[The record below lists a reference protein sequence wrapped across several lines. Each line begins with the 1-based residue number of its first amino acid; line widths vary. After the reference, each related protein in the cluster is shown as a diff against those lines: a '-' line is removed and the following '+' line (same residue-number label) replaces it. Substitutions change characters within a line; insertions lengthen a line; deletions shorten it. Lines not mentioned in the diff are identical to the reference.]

1 MNTQDNL
8 NLDVEYLEVVT
19 CTYSELSKIKKP
31 TNGRL
36 YHTSDTNEFYFDWNN
51 KRHKLSVFTTD
62 KSESSDVVKKSELGA
77 WLKENNY
84 ITNLSLTDALVDVI
98 GSPIENII
106 TKQALENYSKNYLL
120 TKEELNLLN
129 KPLNLIE
136 DIKTLK
142 GTNETLFSYCEGLAN
157 KINEVRTIA
166 NDKISS
172 GELDT
177 RLNDYIKKS
186 LADSLYLSKDAA
198 GELYIDEE
206 EFVEKLKGY
215 VTNEQLTKSLKPYQK
230 VSEADLKYATKSDSD
245 NKYLQK
251 SVASKTYATK
261 SEVSNTYETKEGV
274 DEKLSGYVKQED
286 TADFAKK
293 SDVESSYVRKEE
305 LGKYE
310 TKSNAGNRLSTF
322 AKMDWVNEY
331 FTQKTDLKRILNDY
345 ATKEYVANQLS
356 IYTTNESVDDKIS
369 QTNRQIIDTNN
380 KFANYATKSQ
390 LQSVIDTIPSKGEI
404 SSTYVTKDE
413 LNTRISNLESYSNVD
428 EKLKG
433 YVTKEELN
441 GKETSIKNEIV
452 GVKNKLSDYA
462 TKSQLQTKLEKYITK
477 SVADSTYLTTQKLND
492 RLSDYE
498 KSSDVD
504 AKLNGLATKEY
515 VDDKIS
521 GVSGEIV
528 GVKNKL
534 SDYVTKSQLQTKLE
548 GYITKSESKSSFVT
562 PQVLNDKLSV
572 YEKTSDVDEKLNE
585 YTKNEEFARRL
596 KEYLTKTQ
604 ISDTYVSKGSLKD
617 YVKKSDV
624 DFETF
629 AKKIWVDEYYM
640 KKFKLSDY
648 LKADDIFE
656 IFLQKSVADEVYLKK
671 NDAEKT
677 YAKIVDIIGLATSD
691 AVTREE
697 SKVFAKKVWVDEYFV
712 RKGQIDGIQ
721 NATVLSRE
729 FETESDLKNSEKN
742 IKQGFYYLTSDQVL
756 MVAIDDGNGGK
767 MFINITN
774 LEAGFALY
782 FGGDD
787 VNW

>member
-19 CTYSELSKIKKP
+19 CTYSELCKIKKP

-77 WLKENNY
+77 WLKKNNY
-84 ITNLSLTDALVDVI
+84 ITNLSLTDALIDVI

-129 KPLNLIE
+129 EPLNLINE
-136 DIKTLK
+136 IESLK
-142 GTNETLFSYCEGLAN
+142 STDKTLFSFCERLAN
-157 KINEVRTIA
+157 QVNEIRSIA

-177 RLNDYIKKS
+177 KLGEYVKKS
-186 LADSLYLSKDAA
+186 LADSIYLSKEDA
-198 GELYIDEE
+198 GQLYIDEE

-215 VTNEQLTKSLKPYQK
+215 VTNEQLTESLKPYQK
-230 VSEADLKYATKSDSD
+230 KSEADSKYATKSDSD

-261 SEVSNTYETKEGV
+261 SEVSNTYETKKGV

-286 TADFAKK
+286 TANFAKK
-293 SDVESSYVRKEE
+293 SDVESSYVKKEE
-305 LGKYE
+305 LSKYE
-310 TKSNAGNRLSTF
+310 TKSGADDKLTPF
-322 AKMDWVNEY
+322 AKKVWVNQY

-345 ATKEYVANQLS
+345 ATKEYIVNQLS
-356 IYTTNESVDDKIS
+356 TYATNKSVDDKIA
-369 QTNRQIIDTNN
+369 QTNREIIDIEN
-380 KFANYATKSQ
+380 KFAKYVTKSQ
-390 LQSVIDTIPSKGEI
+390 LDSKVAGF
-404 SSTYVTKDE
+404 VTK
-413 LNTRISNLESYSNVD
+413 SY
-428 EKLKG
+428 
-433 YVTKEELN
+433 
-441 GKETSIKNEIV
+441 
-452 GVKNKLSDYA
+452 
-462 TKSQLQTKLEKYITK
+462 
-477 SVADSTYLTTQKLND
+477 ADSTYLTTKKLND
-492 RLSDYE
+492 R
-498 KSSDVD
+498 
-504 AKLNGLATKEY
+504 
-515 VDDKIS
+515 
-521 GVSGEIV
+521 
-528 GVKNKL
+528 
-534 SDYVTKSQLQTKLE
+534 
-548 GYITKSESKSSFVT
+548 
-562 PQVLNDKLSV
+562 LSV
-572 YEKTSDVDEKLNE
+572 YEKTSDVDDKLNE

-604 ISDTYVSKGSLKD
+604 ISDTYVSKSSLKD

-624 DFETF
+624 DFEAF
-629 AKKIWVDEYYM
+629 AKKVWVDEYYM

-656 IFLQKSVADEVYLKK
+656 IFLQKSMADEVYLKK

-677 YAKIVDIIGLATSD
+677 YAKIVDIIGLAKND
-691 AVTREE
+691 VITREE
-697 SKVFAKKVWVDEYFV
+697 SKAFAKKVWVDEYYM
-712 RKGQIDGIQ
+712 RKGQIEGIK
-721 NATVLSRE
+721 NAMVLSQE
-729 FETESDLKNSEKN
+729 FETERDLRNSERN
-742 IKQGFYYLTSDQVL
+742 IQQGFYYLTKDKIL

-767 MFINITN
+767 IFVDVTN
-774 LEAGFALY
+774 LETGLFLY

>member
-19 CTYSELSKIKKP
+19 CTYSELCKIKKP

-77 WLKENNY
+77 WLKKNNY
-84 ITNLSLTDALVDVI
+84 ITNLSLTDALIDVI

-129 KPLNLIE
+129 EPLNLINE
-136 DIKTLK
+136 IESLK
-142 GTNETLFSYCEGLAN
+142 STDKTLFSFCERLAN
-157 KINEVRTIA
+157 QVNEIRSIA

-177 RLNDYIKKS
+177 KLGEYVKKS
-186 LADSLYLSKDAA
+186 LADSIYLSKEDA
-198 GELYIDEE
+198 GQLYIDEE

-215 VTNEQLTKSLKPYQK
+215 VTDKQLTESLKPYQK
-230 VSEADLKYATKSDSD
+230 KSEADSKYVTKSDLD

-251 SVASKTYATK
+251 SAASKTYATK

-286 TADFAKK
+286 TANFAKK
-293 SDVESSYVRKEE
+293 SDVESSYVKKEE
-305 LGKYE
+305 LSKYE
-310 TKSNAGNRLSTF
+310 TKSGVDYKLTPF
-322 AKMDWVNEY
+322 AKKVWVNEY

-345 ATKEYVANQLS
+345 ATKEYIVNQLS
-356 IYTTNESVDDKIS
+356 TYATNKSVDDKIA
-369 QTNRQIIDTNN
+369 QTNREIIDIEN
-380 KFANYATKSQ
+380 KFAKYVTKSQ
-390 LQSVIDTIPSKGEI
+390 LDSKVAGF
-404 SSTYVTKDE
+404 VTK
-413 LNTRISNLESYSNVD
+413 SY
-428 EKLKG
+428 
-433 YVTKEELN
+433 
-441 GKETSIKNEIV
+441 
-452 GVKNKLSDYA
+452 
-462 TKSQLQTKLEKYITK
+462 
-477 SVADSTYLTTQKLND
+477 ADSTYLTTKKLND
-492 RLSDYE
+492 R
-498 KSSDVD
+498 
-504 AKLNGLATKEY
+504 
-515 VDDKIS
+515 
-521 GVSGEIV
+521 
-528 GVKNKL
+528 
-534 SDYVTKSQLQTKLE
+534 
-548 GYITKSESKSSFVT
+548 
-562 PQVLNDKLSV
+562 LSV
-572 YEKTSDVDEKLNE
+572 YEKTSDVDDKLNE

-604 ISDTYVSKGSLKD
+604 ISDTYVSKSSLKD

-624 DFETF
+624 DFEAF

-656 IFLQKSVADEVYLKK
+656 IFLQKSMADEVYLKK

-691 AVTREE
+691 VVTREE
-697 SKVFAKKVWVDEYFV
+697 SKAFAKKVWVDEYYM
-712 RKGQIDGIQ
+712 RKGQIEGIK
-721 NATVLSRE
+721 NAMVLSQE
-729 FETESDLKNSEKN
+729 FETERDLRNSERN
-742 IKQGFYYLTSDQVL
+742 IQQGFYYLTKDKIL

-767 MFINITN
+767 IFVDVTN
-774 LEAGFALY
+774 LETGLFLY

>member
-19 CTYSELSKIKKP
+19 CTYSELCKIKKP

-77 WLKENNY
+77 WLKKNNY
-84 ITNLSLTDALVDVI
+84 ITNLSLTDALIDVI

-129 KPLNLIE
+129 EPLNLINE
-136 DIKTLK
+136 IESLK
-142 GTNETLFSYCEGLAN
+142 STDKTLFSFCERLAN
-157 KINEVRTIA
+157 QINEIRSIA

-177 RLNDYIKKS
+177 KLGEYVKKS
-186 LADSLYLSKDAA
+186 LADSIYLSKEDA
-198 GELYIDEE
+198 GQLYIDEE

-215 VTNEQLTKSLKPYQK
+215 VTDKQLTESLKPYQK
-230 VSEADLKYATKSDSD
+230 KSEADSKYVTKSDLD

-251 SVASKTYATK
+251 SAASKTYATK

-286 TADFAKK
+286 TANFAKK
-293 SDVESSYVRKEE
+293 SDVESSYVKKEE
-305 LGKYE
+305 LSKYE
-310 TKSNAGNRLSTF
+310 TKSGVDYKLTPF
-322 AKMDWVNEY
+322 AKKVWVNEY

-345 ATKEYVANQLS
+345 ATKEYIVNQLS
-356 IYTTNESVDDKIS
+356 TYATNKSVDDKIA
-369 QTNRQIIDTNN
+369 QTNREIIDIEN
-380 KFANYATKSQ
+380 KFAKYVTKSQ
-390 LQSVIDTIPSKGEI
+390 LDSKVAGF
-404 SSTYVTKDE
+404 
-413 LNTRISNLESYSNVD
+413 
-428 EKLKG
+428 
-433 YVTKEELN
+433 
-441 GKETSIKNEIV
+441 
-452 GVKNKLSDYA
+452 
-462 TKSQLQTKLEKYITK
+462 ITK
-477 SVADSTYLTTQKLND
+477 SYADSTYLTTKKLND
-492 RLSDYE
+492 R
-498 KSSDVD
+498 
-504 AKLNGLATKEY
+504 
-515 VDDKIS
+515 
-521 GVSGEIV
+521 
-528 GVKNKL
+528 
-534 SDYVTKSQLQTKLE
+534 
-548 GYITKSESKSSFVT
+548 
-562 PQVLNDKLSV
+562 LSV
-572 YEKTSDVDEKLNE
+572 YEKTSDVDDKLNE
-585 YTKNEEFARRL
+585 YTKNEEFAKRL

-604 ISDTYVSKGSLKD
+604 ISDTYVSKSSLKD

-624 DFETF
+624 DFEAF

-656 IFLQKSVADEVYLKK
+656 IFLQKSMADEVYLKK

-691 AVTREE
+691 VVTREE
-697 SKVFAKKVWVDEYFV
+697 SKAFAKKVWVDEYYM
-712 RKGQIDGIQ
+712 RKGQIEGIK
-721 NATVLSRE
+721 NAMVLSQE
-729 FETESDLKNSEKN
+729 FETERDLRNSERN
-742 IKQGFYYLTSDQVL
+742 IQQGFYYLTKDKIL

-767 MFINITN
+767 IFVDVTN
-774 LEAGFALY
+774 LETGLFLY

>member
-19 CTYSELSKIKKP
+19 CTYSELCKIKKP

-77 WLKENNY
+77 WLKKNNY
-84 ITNLSLTDALVDVI
+84 ITNLSLTDALIDVI

-129 KPLNLIE
+129 EPLNLINE
-136 DIKTLK
+136 IESLK
-142 GTNETLFSYCEGLAN
+142 STDKTLFSFCERLAN
-157 KINEVRTIA
+157 QVNEIRSIA

-172 GELDT
+172 GELNT
-177 RLNDYIKKS
+177 KLGEYVKKS
-186 LADSLYLSKDAA
+186 LADSIYLSKEDA
-198 GELYIDEE
+198 GQLYIDEE

-215 VTNEQLTKSLKPYQK
+215 VTDKQLTESLKPYQK
-230 VSEADLKYATKSDSD
+230 KSEADSKYVTKSDLD

-251 SVASKTYATK
+251 SAASKTYATK

-286 TADFAKK
+286 TANFAKK
-293 SDVESSYVRKEE
+293 SDVESSYVKKEE
-305 LGKYE
+305 LSKYE
-310 TKSNAGNRLSTF
+310 TKSGADDKLTPF
-322 AKMDWVNEY
+322 AKKVWVNEY

-345 ATKEYVANQLS
+345 ATKEYIVNQLS
-356 IYTTNESVDDKIS
+356 TYATNKSVDDKIA
-369 QTNRQIIDTNN
+369 QTNREIIDIEN
-380 KFANYATKSQ
+380 KFAKYVTKSQ
-390 LQSVIDTIPSKGEI
+390 LDSKVAGF
-404 SSTYVTKDE
+404 VTK
-413 LNTRISNLESYSNVD
+413 SY
-428 EKLKG
+428 
-433 YVTKEELN
+433 
-441 GKETSIKNEIV
+441 
-452 GVKNKLSDYA
+452 
-462 TKSQLQTKLEKYITK
+462 
-477 SVADSTYLTTQKLND
+477 ADSTYLTTKKLND
-492 RLSDYE
+492 R
-498 KSSDVD
+498 
-504 AKLNGLATKEY
+504 
-515 VDDKIS
+515 
-521 GVSGEIV
+521 
-528 GVKNKL
+528 
-534 SDYVTKSQLQTKLE
+534 
-548 GYITKSESKSSFVT
+548 
-562 PQVLNDKLSV
+562 LSV
-572 YEKTSDVDEKLNE
+572 YEKTSDVDDKLNE

-604 ISDTYVSKGSLKD
+604 ISDTYVSKSSLKD

-624 DFETF
+624 DFEAF

-656 IFLQKSVADEVYLKK
+656 IFLQKSMADEVYLKK

-691 AVTREE
+691 VVTREE
-697 SKVFAKKVWVDEYFV
+697 SKAFAKKVWVDEYYM
-712 RKGQIDGIQ
+712 RKGQIEGIK
-721 NATVLSRE
+721 NAMVLSQE
-729 FETESDLKNSEKN
+729 FETERDLRNSERN
-742 IKQGFYYLTSDQVL
+742 IQQGFYYLTKDKIL

-767 MFINITN
+767 IFVDVTN
-774 LEAGFALY
+774 LETGLFLY

>member
-19 CTYSELSKIKKP
+19 CTYSELCKIKKP

-77 WLKENNY
+77 WLKKNNY
-84 ITNLSLTDALVDVI
+84 ITNLSLTDALIDVI

-129 KPLNLIE
+129 EPLNLINE
-136 DIKTLK
+136 IESLK
-142 GTNETLFSYCEGLAN
+142 STDKTLFSFCERLAN
-157 KINEVRTIA
+157 QVNEIRSIA

-177 RLNDYIKKS
+177 KLGEYVKKS
-186 LADSLYLSKDAA
+186 LADSIYLSKEDA
-198 GELYIDEE
+198 GQLYIDEE

-215 VTNEQLTKSLKPYQK
+215 VTDKQLTESLKPYQK
-230 VSEADLKYATKSDSD
+230 KSEADSKYVTKSDLD

-251 SVASKTYATK
+251 SAASKTYATK

-286 TADFAKK
+286 TANFAKK
-293 SDVESSYVRKEE
+293 SDVESSYVKKEE
-305 LGKYE
+305 LSKYE
-310 TKSNAGNRLSTF
+310 TKSGADYKLTPF
-322 AKMDWVNEY
+322 AKKVWVNEY

-345 ATKEYVANQLS
+345 ATKEYIVNQLS
-356 IYTTNESVDDKIS
+356 TYATNKSVDDKIA
-369 QTNRQIIDTNN
+369 QTNREIIDIEN
-380 KFANYATKSQ
+380 KFAKYVTKSQ
-390 LQSVIDTIPSKGEI
+390 LDSKVAGF
-404 SSTYVTKDE
+404 
-413 LNTRISNLESYSNVD
+413 
-428 EKLKG
+428 
-433 YVTKEELN
+433 
-441 GKETSIKNEIV
+441 
-452 GVKNKLSDYA
+452 
-462 TKSQLQTKLEKYITK
+462 ITK
-477 SVADSTYLTTQKLND
+477 SYADSTYLTTKKLND
-492 RLSDYE
+492 R
-498 KSSDVD
+498 
-504 AKLNGLATKEY
+504 
-515 VDDKIS
+515 
-521 GVSGEIV
+521 
-528 GVKNKL
+528 
-534 SDYVTKSQLQTKLE
+534 
-548 GYITKSESKSSFVT
+548 
-562 PQVLNDKLSV
+562 LSV
-572 YEKTSDVDEKLNE
+572 YEKTSDVDDKLNE

-604 ISDTYVSKGSLKD
+604 ISDTYVSKSSLKD

-624 DFETF
+624 DFEAF

-656 IFLQKSVADEVYLKK
+656 IFLQKSMADEVYLKK

-691 AVTREE
+691 VVTREE
-697 SKVFAKKVWVDEYFV
+697 SKAFAKKVWVDEYYM
-712 RKGQIDGIQ
+712 RKGQIEGIK
-721 NATVLSRE
+721 NAMVLSQE
-729 FETESDLKNSEKN
+729 FETERDLRNSERN
-742 IKQGFYYLTSDQVL
+742 IQQGFYYLTKDKIL

-767 MFINITN
+767 IFVDVTN
-774 LEAGFALY
+774 LETGLFLY

>member
-19 CTYSELSKIKKP
+19 CTYSELCKIKKP

-77 WLKENNY
+77 WLKKNNY
-84 ITNLSLTDALVDVI
+84 ITNLSLTDALIDII

-129 KPLNLIE
+129 KPLNLINE
-136 DIKTLK
+136 IESLK
-142 GTNETLFSYCEGLAN
+142 STDKTLFSYCEGLAN

-172 GELDT
+172 GKLDT

-186 LADSLYLSKDAA
+186 LADSIYLSKEDA
-198 GELYIDEE
+198 GQLYIDEE

-215 VTNEQLTKSLKPYQK
+215 VTNEQLTESLKPYQK
-230 VSEADLKYATKSDSD
+230 KSEADSKYATKSDSD

-261 SEVSNTYETKEGV
+261 SEVSNTYETKKGV

-286 TADFAKK
+286 TANFVKK
-293 SDVESSYVRKEE
+293 SDVESSYVKKEE
-305 LGKYE
+305 LSKYE
-310 TKSNAGNRLSTF
+310 TKSGADGKLTPF
-322 AKMDWVNEY
+322 AKKVWVNEY
-331 FTQKTDLKRILNDY
+331 FTQQKDLKRILNDY
-345 ATKEYVANQLS
+345 ATKEYIVNQLS
-356 IYTTNESVDDKIS
+356 TYATNKSVDDKIA
-369 QTNRQIIDTNN
+369 QTNREIIDIEN
-380 KFANYATKSQ
+380 KFAKYVTKSQ
-390 LQSVIDTIPSKGEI
+390 LDSKVAGF
-404 SSTYVTKDE
+404 VTK
-413 LNTRISNLESYSNVD
+413 SY
-428 EKLKG
+428 
-433 YVTKEELN
+433 
-441 GKETSIKNEIV
+441 
-452 GVKNKLSDYA
+452 
-462 TKSQLQTKLEKYITK
+462 
-477 SVADSTYLTTQKLND
+477 ADSTYLTTKKLND
-492 RLSDYE
+492 R
-498 KSSDVD
+498 
-504 AKLNGLATKEY
+504 
-515 VDDKIS
+515 
-521 GVSGEIV
+521 
-528 GVKNKL
+528 
-534 SDYVTKSQLQTKLE
+534 
-548 GYITKSESKSSFVT
+548 
-562 PQVLNDKLSV
+562 LSV
-572 YEKTSDVDEKLNE
+572 YEKTSDVDDKLNE

-604 ISDTYVSKGSLKD
+604 ISDTYVSKSSLKD

-624 DFETF
+624 DFEAF
-629 AKKIWVDEYYM
+629 AKKVWVDEYYM

-656 IFLQKSVADEVYLKK
+656 IFLQKSMADEVYLKK

-677 YAKIVDIIGLATSD
+677 YAKIVDIIGLAKND
-691 AVTREE
+691 VITREE
-697 SKVFAKKVWVDEYFV
+697 SKAFAKKVWVDEYYM
-712 RKGQIDGIQ
+712 RKGQIEGIK
-721 NATVLSRE
+721 NAMVLSQE
-729 FETESDLKNSEKN
+729 FETERDLRNSERN
-742 IKQGFYYLTSDQVL
+742 IQQGFYYLTKDKIL

-767 MFINITN
+767 IFVDVTN
-774 LEAGFALY
+774 LETGLVLY

>member
-19 CTYSELSKIKKP
+19 CTYSELCKIKKP

-77 WLKENNY
+77 WLKKNNY
-84 ITNLSLTDALVDVI
+84 ITNLSLTDALIDVI

-129 KPLNLIE
+129 EPLNLINE
-136 DIKTLK
+136 IESLK
-142 GTNETLFSYCEGLAN
+142 STDKTLFSFCERLAN
-157 KINEVRTIA
+157 QVNEIRSIA

-177 RLNDYIKKS
+177 KLGEYVKKS
-186 LADSLYLSKDAA
+186 LADSIYLSKEDA
-198 GELYIDEE
+198 GQLYIDEE

-215 VTNEQLTKSLKPYQK
+215 VTDKQLTESLKPYQK
-230 VSEADLKYATKSDSD
+230 KSEADSKYVTKSDLD

-286 TADFAKK
+286 TANFAKK
-293 SDVESSYVRKEE
+293 SDVESSYVKKEE
-305 LGKYE
+305 LSKYE
-310 TKSNAGNRLSTF
+310 TKSGADDKLTPF
-322 AKMDWVNEY
+322 AKKVWVNQY

-345 ATKEYVANQLS
+345 ATKEYIVNQLS
-356 IYTTNESVDDKIS
+356 TYATNKSVDDKIA
-369 QTNRQIIDTNN
+369 QTNREIIDIEN
-380 KFANYATKSQ
+380 KFAKYVTKSQ
-390 LQSVIDTIPSKGEI
+390 LDSKVAGF
-404 SSTYVTKDE
+404 VTK
-413 LNTRISNLESYSNVD
+413 SY
-428 EKLKG
+428 
-433 YVTKEELN
+433 
-441 GKETSIKNEIV
+441 
-452 GVKNKLSDYA
+452 
-462 TKSQLQTKLEKYITK
+462 
-477 SVADSTYLTTQKLND
+477 ADSTYLTTKKLND
-492 RLSDYE
+492 R
-498 KSSDVD
+498 
-504 AKLNGLATKEY
+504 
-515 VDDKIS
+515 
-521 GVSGEIV
+521 
-528 GVKNKL
+528 
-534 SDYVTKSQLQTKLE
+534 
-548 GYITKSESKSSFVT
+548 
-562 PQVLNDKLSV
+562 LSV
-572 YEKTSDVDEKLNE
+572 YEKTSDVDDKLNE

-604 ISDTYVSKGSLKD
+604 ISDTYVSKSSLKD

-624 DFETF
+624 DFEAF

-656 IFLQKSVADEVYLKK
+656 IFLQKSMADEVYLKK

-691 AVTREE
+691 VVTREE
-697 SKVFAKKVWVDEYFV
+697 SKAFAKKVWVDEYYM
-712 RKGQIDGIQ
+712 RKGQIEGIK
-721 NATVLSRE
+721 NAMVLSQE
-729 FETESDLKNSEKN
+729 FETERDLRNSERN
-742 IKQGFYYLTSDQVL
+742 IQQGFYYLTKDKIL

-767 MFINITN
+767 IFVDVTN
-774 LEAGFALY
+774 LETGLFLY

>member
-19 CTYSELSKIKKP
+19 CTYSELCKIKKP

-77 WLKENNY
+77 WLKKNNY
-84 ITNLSLTDALVDVI
+84 ITNLSLTDALIDVI

-129 KPLNLIE
+129 EPLNLINE
-136 DIKTLK
+136 IESLK
-142 GTNETLFSYCEGLAN
+142 STDKTLFSFCERLAN
-157 KINEVRTIA
+157 QVNEIRSIA

-177 RLNDYIKKS
+177 KLGEYVKKS
-186 LADSLYLSKDAA
+186 LADSIYLSKEDA
-198 GELYIDEE
+198 GQLYIDEK

-215 VTNEQLTKSLKPYQK
+215 VTDKQLTESLKPYQK
-230 VSEADLKYATKSDSD
+230 KSEADSKYVTKSDLD

-251 SVASKTYATK
+251 SAASKTYATK

-286 TADFAKK
+286 TANFAKK
-293 SDVESSYVRKEE
+293 SDVESSYVKKEE
-305 LGKYE
+305 LSKYE
-310 TKSNAGNRLSTF
+310 TKSGADYKLTPF
-322 AKMDWVNEY
+322 AKKVWVNEY

-345 ATKEYVANQLS
+345 ATKEYIVNQLS
-356 IYTTNESVDDKIS
+356 TYATNKSVDDKIA
-369 QTNRQIIDTNN
+369 QTNREIIDIEN
-380 KFANYATKSQ
+380 KFAKYVTKSQ
-390 LQSVIDTIPSKGEI
+390 LDSKVAGF
-404 SSTYVTKDE
+404 
-413 LNTRISNLESYSNVD
+413 
-428 EKLKG
+428 
-433 YVTKEELN
+433 
-441 GKETSIKNEIV
+441 
-452 GVKNKLSDYA
+452 
-462 TKSQLQTKLEKYITK
+462 ITK
-477 SVADSTYLTTQKLND
+477 SYADSTYLTTKKLND
-492 RLSDYE
+492 R
-498 KSSDVD
+498 
-504 AKLNGLATKEY
+504 
-515 VDDKIS
+515 
-521 GVSGEIV
+521 
-528 GVKNKL
+528 
-534 SDYVTKSQLQTKLE
+534 
-548 GYITKSESKSSFVT
+548 
-562 PQVLNDKLSV
+562 LSV
-572 YEKTSDVDEKLNE
+572 YEKTSDVDDKLNE

-604 ISDTYVSKGSLKD
+604 ISDTYVSKSSLKD

-624 DFETF
+624 DFEAF

-656 IFLQKSVADEVYLKK
+656 IFLQKSMADEVYLKK

-691 AVTREE
+691 VVTREE
-697 SKVFAKKVWVDEYFV
+697 SKAFAKKVWVDEYYM
-712 RKGQIDGIQ
+712 RKGQIEGIK
-721 NATVLSRE
+721 NAMVLSQE
-729 FETESDLKNSEKN
+729 FETEKDLRNSERN
-742 IKQGFYYLTSDQVL
+742 IQQGFYYLTKDKIL

-767 MFINITN
+767 IFVDVTN
-774 LEAGFALY
+774 LETGLFLY

>member
-19 CTYSELSKIKKP
+19 CTYSELCKIKKP

-77 WLKENNY
+77 WLKKNNY
-84 ITNLSLTDALVDVI
+84 ITNLSLTDALIDVI

-129 KPLNLIE
+129 EPLNLINE
-136 DIKTLK
+136 IESLK
-142 GTNETLFSYCEGLAN
+142 STDKTLFSFCERLAN
-157 KINEVRTIA
+157 QVNEIRSIA

-177 RLNDYIKKS
+177 KLGEYVKKS
-186 LADSLYLSKDAA
+186 LADSIYLSKEDA
-198 GELYIDEE
+198 GQLYIDEE

-215 VTNEQLTKSLKPYQK
+215 VTDKQLTESLKPYQK
-230 VSEADLKYATKSDSD
+230 KSEADSKYVTKSDLD

-251 SVASKTYATK
+251 SAASKTYATK

-286 TADFAKK
+286 TANFAKK
-293 SDVESSYVRKEE
+293 SDVESSYVKKEE
-305 LGKYE
+305 LSKYE
-310 TKSNAGNRLSTF
+310 TKSGADYKLTPF
-322 AKMDWVNEY
+322 AKKVWVNEY

-345 ATKEYVANQLS
+345 ATKEYIVNQLS
-356 IYTTNESVDDKIS
+356 TYATNKSVDDKIA
-369 QTNRQIIDTNN
+369 QTNREIIDIEN
-380 KFANYATKSQ
+380 KFAKYVTKSQ
-390 LQSVIDTIPSKGEI
+390 LDSKVAGF
-404 SSTYVTKDE
+404 VTK
-413 LNTRISNLESYSNVD
+413 SY
-428 EKLKG
+428 
-433 YVTKEELN
+433 
-441 GKETSIKNEIV
+441 
-452 GVKNKLSDYA
+452 
-462 TKSQLQTKLEKYITK
+462 
-477 SVADSTYLTTQKLND
+477 ADSTYLTTKKLND
-492 RLSDYE
+492 R
-498 KSSDVD
+498 
-504 AKLNGLATKEY
+504 
-515 VDDKIS
+515 
-521 GVSGEIV
+521 
-528 GVKNKL
+528 
-534 SDYVTKSQLQTKLE
+534 
-548 GYITKSESKSSFVT
+548 
-562 PQVLNDKLSV
+562 LSV
-572 YEKTSDVDEKLNE
+572 YEKTSDVDDKLNE

-604 ISDTYVSKGSLKD
+604 ISDTYVSKSSLKD

-624 DFETF
+624 DFEAF

-656 IFLQKSVADEVYLKK
+656 IFLQKSMADEVYLKK

-691 AVTREE
+691 VVTREE
-697 SKVFAKKVWVDEYFV
+697 SKAFAKKVWVDEYYM
-712 RKGQIDGIQ
+712 RKGQIEGIK
-721 NATVLSRE
+721 NAMVLSQE
-729 FETESDLKNSEKN
+729 FETEKDLRNSERN
-742 IKQGFYYLTSDQVL
+742 IQQGFYYLTKDKIL

-767 MFINITN
+767 IFVDVTN
-774 LEAGFALY
+774 LETGLFLY